1 MIYTAMWRETSFYLD
16 YRIQTNDADVAK
28 KLRRR
33 NTANLAGYAINA
45 KLWIFRLQYASP
57 KLAKQGLIRICGTK
71 YGLLKKDAST
81 GGFIAYTRTI
91 LIPKSRLESGKV

>member
-1 MIYTAMWRETSFYLD
+1 MIYTAMWRETSFCPD
-16 YRIQTNDADVAK
+16 YRIQTNDADVAN

-33 NTANLAGYAINA
+33 NTANLAGYAINE

-81 GGFIAYTRTI
+81 GGFIAYIPTI
-91 LIPKSRLESGKV
+91 LTPKSRLESGKV